1 MSIAVNDARDVGQA
15 LAQWVAALS
24 LADIPA
30 DARRVARDCI
40 ADGIGVMLAGTR
52 SAVAQAVARLP
63 QHAGACGVA
72 GDTAHVDAASAAL
85 RNGAACH
92 AWDFDDTSYA
102 GIVHGTAV
110 VLPAV
115 LAVAQ
120 EVGATGAQFLEAF
133 VAGVEVE
140 YALGLALTDSLY
152 ERGHW
157 TTTTLGVI
165 GAAAGVAKLRKL
177 SAAQIA
183 DAISLAANIPLGLR
197 AIHGSTGKP
206 YLCGMAAKLGVE
218 AVDAVA
224 AGVDVQPNIFGRRR
238 GFADTLN
245 GGVLKLDA
253 IDALGK
259 RFSLVDP
266 GIAYKLHPL
275 CSATQA
281 AIDATGMLMEE
292 HGFTAADVASVQ
304 CDGTGLVAACL
315 PYTAP
320 VMPSQAQFSMSFA
333 IGCKLLHG
341 DVGMQ
346 YLSAAALAD
355 PALVQLMQRIRLQ
368 ADANLVP
375 AAEAEACPEASRVE
389 ICLHD
394 GRIVVKTVLAALGM
408 PQNPAGDVR
417 LLQKFIDCTA
427 PLLAEGA
434 ARALWET
441 IHQVDQLQD
450 VHGLLGQPALQE
462 T

>member
-1 MSIAVNDARDVGQA
+1 MSLAVTQDGDVEQA

-24 LADIPA
+24 LADVPA
-30 DARRVARDCI
+30 EARRVARDCV
-40 ADGIGVMLAGTR
+40 ADGIGVMLAGAG
-52 SAVAQAVARLP
+52 SAVAAALARLP
-63 QHAGACGVA
+63 QHAGRCSVA
-72 GDTAHVDAASAAL
+72 GQAAQVDAATAAL

-115 LAVAQ
+115 LAAAQ
-120 EVGATGAQFLEAF
+120 ECGASGAQFLEAF

-165 GAAAGVAKLRKL
+165 GAVAGVAKLRKL
-177 SAAQIA
+177 PAAQIA
-183 DAISLAANIPLGLR
+183 DAIRLAANMPLGLR
-197 AIHGSTGKP
+197 AIHGSSGKP
-206 YLCGMAAKLGVE
+206 YLCGMAARLGIE
-218 AVDAVA
+218 AADAAA
-224 AGVDVQPNIFGRRR
+224 AGIEVQADTFGRCR

-245 GGVLKLDA
+245 GGVLKRAAVDA
-253 IDALGK
+253 IGK
-259 RFSLVDP
+259 RYALVDP

-281 AIDATGMLMEE
+281 AIDATGLLMAE
-292 HGFTAADVASVQ
+292 HGFSAADVAAVH

-315 PYTAP
+315 PYEAP
-320 VMPSQAQFSMSFA
+320 VLSSQAQFSMQFA

-341 DVGMQ
+341 DVGMRH
-346 YLSAAALAD
+346 LDAGVLAD
-355 PALVQLMQRIRLQ
+355 PALVQLMQHIRLQ

-375 AAEAEACPEASRVE
+375 AAEAAACPEAARVE
-389 ICLHD
+389 IRLND

-408 PQNPAGDVR
+408 PQHPAGEAR
-417 LLQKFIDCTA
+417 LLQKFIGCSA
-427 PLLAEGA
+427 PLLDEGA

-441 IHQVDQLQD
+441 IHQVDQRAD
-450 VHGLLGQPALQE
+450 VYGLPGQPTSQE